1 MRSPCSFFWMQC
13 LSFACLGLVL
23 LPASHSRADGIDEQW
38 HRLAPSAIS
47 SLAFAF
53 DGERFLA
60 ADKKVARLWDLE
72 TGKELRRFE
81 GHAEVIRAVAFS
93 PDGKQVLT
101 GSGRQTDMSSR
112 STDNSTR
119 LWDVATGKEIRRF
132 EGHTSYVHTTQFSPD
147 GKRVLTAGRD
157 STARV
162 WDIATG
168 EQLFVFSGLSCLY
181 GAAAFSLDG
190 SCVLGFHG
198 GRGVGTRL
206 WDSKTGREVFRI
218 QGSQWHRSSA
228 ELSPNGQLVVTA
240 SYDGTARTWDSR
252 TGRQVRVFT
261 GHTKYVHH
269 AAFTAD
275 GERIVTGSSDGTVR
289 IWHASTGNEI
299 RRFTNPGQV
308 WRVVLNSDGKRFFT
322 KWHAVDMEDPWR
334 RGVSLWDSESC
345 RELVRLPRG
354 GLKVV
359 AGFTP
364 EGDRFV
370 VVDRG
375 RQITLWSAETG
386 KIISP

>member
-1 MRSPCSFFWMQC
+1 MW
-13 LSFACLGLVL
+13 FACVGLVL
-23 LPASHSRADGIDEQW
+23 LPASRSRADGNDKQW
-38 HRLAPSAIS
+38 HRLAPCAIS
-47 SLAFAF
+47 NPAFAF
-53 DGERFLA
+53 DGRRLLA
-60 ADKKVARLWDLE
+60 ADDKVARLWDLE

-101 GSGRQTDMSSR
+101 GGGRKTDMSSR

-147 GKRVLTAGRD
+147 GNRVLTASGD

-168 EQLFVFSGLSCLY
+168 EERFVFSRLCYLY
-181 GAAAFSLDG
+181 PAAAFSLDG

-198 GRGVGTRL
+198 GRSVGIRL
-206 WDSKTGREVFRI
+206 WDSKTGKQVCRI
-218 QGSQWHRSSA
+218 QGSQRPMGSA
-228 ELSPNGQLVVTA
+228 EFSPNGQLIVTA
-240 SYDGTARTWDSR
+240 SYDGTARTWDAK

-261 GHTKYVHH
+261 GHTKYVNH

-289 IWHASTGNEI
+289 IWDPNTGNEI
-299 RRFTNPGQV
+299 RRFTNPGRV
-308 WRVVLNSDGKRFFT
+308 WRVVLNNDGKRFFT
-322 KWHAVDMEDPWR
+322 KWHGDMEDPWK
-334 RGVSLWDSESC
+334 RGVSLWDAESG
-345 RELVRLPRG
+345 RELVRLPRN

-359 AGFTP
+359 AGFSP
-364 EGDRFV
+364 KGDKFV

-375 RQITLWSAETG
+375 KQITLWSAKTG
-386 KIISP
+386 TMLKKYE